1 MSRPDHMIR
10 WSHQVVGQAQDFMED
25 YSKVW
30 NGLADTMCNEE
41 YPRVIP
47 LEAPDI
53 LVPPQDFGGFLL
65 NWDLG

>member
-1 MSRPDHMIR
+1 
-10 WSHQVVGQAQDFMED
+10 
-25 YSKVW
+25 
-30 NGLADTMCNEE
+30 MCNEE